1 VRCLVSAFVLPVHH
15 LESKSGDKAPH
26 SKELPLSRGLLKR
39 EKAKAMS
46 IEDKTSKPDEQQ
58 PEPAPTIAVDKPR
71 PKGHFTVALVA
82 LIALILFGALM
93 VAGVLP
99 RLARKKKI
107 TTAAQA
113 VRNDIPNVTVV
124 QAQEAPASSDLQLPG
139 DVEAIQVATIS
150 AQTTGYLRKFH
161 ADIGDRV
168 RAGQLLAE
176 IDTPEVDQL
185 LQQAR
190 ANGAQAVASLGQAQA
205 NLNQAVTNM
214 EYARVT
220 YERNQYLAEQHV
232 VPAKTRDQ
240 MKAAY
245 DVAKATVDAMQANI
259 NAANATIASNEANV
273 RSLKALQGFQKVFSP
288 FAGVITAR
296 NIEVGSLIS
305 PSSSIASS
313 STGTTP
319 SNSTIPGSGTTP
331 SGTNAAANSG
341 GLFQI
346 ARIDT
351 LRIFISV
358 PQTFAGNIK
367 AGQTANIS
375 IRELPQKTFI
385 GRVVRTTSALD
396 PGSRT
401 LLTEVQ
407 TSNSNYQ
414 LLPGMYA
421 TVNFGVQSPDP
432 PVQIP
437 ATALIIHA
445 GGPQVAVVTS
455 DQKVHFQKVVIG
467 RDYGNQLDIISG
479 LEPGATIIVN
489 IADGLQEGAQ
499 VHTEAAQGGNQMNN
513 PANSQPPQQAKTQ
526 TGG

>member
-1 VRCLVSAFVLPVHH
+1 MSTEAQDSETDHAESESPVTASDEHRPVR
-15 LESKSGDKAPH
+15 
-26 SKELPLSRGLLKR
+26 
-39 EKAKAMS
+39 
-46 IEDKTSKPDEQQ
+46 
-58 PEPAPTIAVDKPR
+58 
-71 PKGHFTVALVA
+71 HFKLALMV
-82 LIALILFGALM
+82 LIALLLFAGMIL
-93 VAGVLP
+93 AGVVP
-99 RLARKKKI
+99 RLSRQKKI
-107 TTAAQA
+107 NAAAQA
-113 VRNDIPNVTVV
+113 VQTSIPNVSVV
-124 QAQEAPASSDLQLPG
+124 QVHEAPASSDLQLPG
-139 DVEAIQVATIS
+139 DIEAIQVATIS

-168 RAGQLLAE
+168 GARQLLAE
-176 IDTPEVDQL
+176 IDTPQVDQQ
-185 LQQAR
+185 LQEGR
-190 ANGAQAVASLGQAQA
+190 ANVAQAIASLGQAQA

-220 YERNQYLAEQHV
+220 YERNQYLAQQHV
-232 VPAKTRDQ
+232 VADQTRDQ

-259 NAANATIASNEANV
+259 NAAKATIASNEANV
-273 RSLKALQGFQKVFSP
+273 RSLSALQGFQKVYSP

-296 NIEVGSLIS
+296 NVEVGSLIS
-305 PSSSIASS
+305 PSTSSVSA

-319 SNSTIPGSGTTP
+319 SSTTIPGSGTTP
-331 SGTNAAANSG
+331 SGTNASAGSG

-358 PQTFAGNIK
+358 PQTFAGKIK
-367 AGQTANIS
+367 AGQTATIS
-375 IRELPQKTFI
+375 VRELPEKTFT

-407 TSNSNYQ
+407 TSNAGYQ

-421 TVNFGVQSPDP
+421 TVNFGVQSSDP
-432 PVQIP
+432 PVRIP
-437 ATALIIHA
+437 ATALIIRA
-445 GGPQVAVVTS
+445 EGPQVAVVTGG
-455 DQKVHFQKVVIG
+455 QTVHFQKVVIG
-467 RDYGNQLDIISG
+467 RDYGNELDIISG
-479 LEPGATIIVN
+479 LEPGATVIVN

-499 VHTEAAQGGNQMNN
+499 VQ
-513 PANSQPPQQAKTQ
+513 TQ

>member
-1 VRCLVSAFVLPVHH
+1 M
-15 LESKSGDKAPH
+15 
-26 SKELPLSRGLLKR
+26 
-39 EKAKAMS
+39 AMS
-46 IEDKTSKPDEQQ
+46 TEEHKTSEPGQDEQEPQ
-58 PEPAPTIAVDKPR
+58 PAPAPATAGDSSR
-71 PKGHFTVALVA
+71 PKRHFKLALLA
-82 LIALILFGALM
+82 LIALLLFGALM
-93 VAGVLP
+93 LAGVLP
-99 RLARKKKI
+99 RLARQKKV
-107 TTAAQA
+107 TAATQA
-113 VRNDIPNVTVV
+113 VRDSIPNVSVV
-124 QAQEAPASSDLQLPG
+124 QTQEAPASSDLQLPG

-150 AQTTGYLRKFH
+150 AQTTGYLRRFH

-168 RAGQLLAE
+168 SAGQLLAE
-176 IDTPEVDQL
+176 IDTPEVDQQ

-190 ANGAQAVASLGQAQA
+190 ANVAQAVASLGQAEA

-220 YERNQYLAEQHV
+220 YERNQYLAQQHV
-232 VPAKTRDQ
+232 VAEQTRDQ

-245 DVAKATVDAMQANI
+245 DVAKANVDAMRANI
-259 NAANATIASNEANV
+259 NAAKATITSNEANV

-288 FAGVITAR
+288 FTGVITAR

-305 PSSSIASS
+305 PGNTSSVSTT
-313 STGTTP
+313 TGTTAA
-319 SNSTIPGSGTTP
+319 SATLPGGTTP
-331 SGTNAAANSG
+331 KGTNAPATGG
-341 GLFQI
+341 GLFEI

-358 PQTFAGNIK
+358 PQTFASTIK
-367 AGQTANIS
+367 SGQIANIS
-375 IRELPQKTFI
+375 VRELPQKTFT

-407 TSNSNYQ
+407 TPNSDYQ

-432 PVQIP
+432 PVRIP

-445 GGPQVAVVTS
+445 DGPQVAVVSS
-455 DQKVHFQKVVIG
+455 DQKVHYQKVVIG

-479 LEPGATIIVN
+479 LEPGATIVVN
-489 IADGLQEGAQ
+489 VADGLQEGAQ
-499 VHTEAAQGGNQMNN
+499 VHTQAAPSGVQTNT
-513 PANSQPPQQAKTQ
+513 PANSQPPQQAKTL
-526 TGG
+526 TGS

>member
-1 VRCLVSAFVLPVHH
+1 ML
-15 LESKSGDKAPH
+15 
-26 SKELPLSRGLLKR
+26 
-39 EKAKAMS
+39 
-46 IEDKTSKPDEQQ
+46 
-58 PEPAPTIAVDKPR
+58 
-71 PKGHFTVALVA
+71 
-82 LIALILFGALM
+82 
-93 VAGVLP
+93 AGILP
-99 RLARKKKI
+99 RLARQKKI
-107 TTAAQA
+107 KAEAQA
-113 VRNDIPNVTVV
+113 VQNSIPNVIVV
-124 QAQEAPASSDLQLPG
+124 QAQQASASSDLQLPG
-139 DVEAIQVATIS
+139 DIEAIQVATVS
-150 AQTTGYLRKFH
+150 AQTTGYLRRFH

-168 RAGQLLAE
+168 AAGQLLAE
-176 IDTPEVDQL
+176 IDTPEVDQQ

-190 ANGAQAVASLGQAQA
+190 ANVAQAIASLGQAEA

-214 EYARVT
+214 EYGRVT
-220 YERNQYLAEQHV
+220 YERNQYLAQQHV
-232 VPAKTRDQ
+232 VPEQTRDQ

-245 DVAKATVDAMQANI
+245 DVAKANVDAMQANI
-259 NAANATIASNEANV
+259 NSAKALIASNEANV

-305 PSSSIASS
+305 PGSSSVSS
-313 STGTTP
+313 STGTT
-319 SNSTIPGSGTTP
+319 SSSATIPGSGTTP
-331 SGTNAAANSG
+331 TGTNAPATSG

-358 PQTFAGNIK
+358 PQAFASTIK
-367 AGQTANIS
+367 SGQTANIS
-375 IRELPQKTFI
+375 VRELPQKTFT

-407 TSNSNYQ
+407 ASNSDYQ

-421 TVNFGVQSPDP
+421 TVSFGVQSPDP
-432 PVQIP
+432 PVRVP
-437 ATALIIHA
+437 ATALIVRA
-445 GGPQVAVVTS
+445 DGPQVAIVS
-455 DQKVHFQKVVIG
+455 GDQKVHYQKVVIG

-489 IADGLQEGAQ
+489 VADGLREGAP
-499 VHTEAAQGGNQMNN
+499 VHTQPSQSGNQTNN
-513 PANSQPPQQAKTQ
+513 SADSQPRKEGRTS

>member
-1 VRCLVSAFVLPVHH
+1 MSTEEH
-15 LESKSGDKAPH
+15 
-26 SKELPLSRGLLKR
+26 KR
-39 EKAKAMS
+39 SE
-46 IEDKTSKPDEQQ
+46 PRQDEQETQ
-58 PEPAPTIAVDKPR
+58 PVPATAVDKPR
-71 PKGHFTVALVA
+71 PKRHFTLALTA
-82 LIALILFGALM
+82 LIALILFGVLM
-93 VAGVLP
+93 LAGVLP
-99 RLARKKKI
+99 RLARQKKI
-107 TTAAQA
+107 MTAAQA
-113 VRNDIPNVTVV
+113 VQNSIPSVSVV
-124 QAQEAPASSDLQLPG
+124 QAQQAPASSDLQLPG

-161 ADIGDRV
+161 VDIGDRV

-176 IDTPEVDQL
+176 IDTPEVDQQ

-190 ANGAQAVASLGQAQA
+190 ANVAQAVASLGQAKA
-205 NLNQAVTNM
+205 NLAQAVTNM

-220 YERNQYLAEQHV
+220 YERNQYLAQQHV
-232 VPAKTRDQ
+232 VPDQTRDQ

-259 NAANATIASNEANV
+259 NAAKATIASNEANV

-305 PSSSIASS
+305 PSSTSVSS

-319 SNSTIPGSGTTP
+319 SSATIPGSGTTP
-331 SGTNAAANSG
+331 SGTNAPSNSG

-358 PQTFAGNIK
+358 PQTFASNIK

-375 IRELPQKTFI
+375 FRELPKKTFT

-407 TSNSNYQ
+407 TSNSDYQ

-432 PVQIP
+432 PVRIP
-437 ATALIIHA
+437 ATALIIRA
-445 GGPQVAVVTS
+445 EGPQVAIVTS

-467 RDYGNQLDIISG
+467 RDYGNGLDIISG
-479 LEPGATIIVN
+479 LEAGTTVIVN
-489 IADGLQEGAQ
+489 LADGLLEGAQ
-499 VHTEAAQGGNQMNN
+499 VHSQAAPGGVQTNT
-513 PANSQPPQQAKTQ
+513 PANSQPPQHAKTQ
-526 TGG
+526 TRS

>member
-1 VRCLVSAFVLPVHH
+1 
-15 LESKSGDKAPH
+15 
-26 SKELPLSRGLLKR
+26 
-39 EKAKAMS
+39 MS
-46 IEDKTSKPDEQQ
+46 TEDKTSEPGQDEQEPQ
-58 PEPAPTIAVDKPR
+58 PAPAPATAVDKPR
-71 PKGHFTVALVA
+71 PKRRLKLTLLA
-82 LIALILFGALM
+82 LIALILFVAL
-93 VAGVLP
+93 VLAGVLP
-99 RLARKKKI
+99 RLARQKKI
-107 TTAAQA
+107 TAASQA
-113 VRNDIPNVTVV
+113 VRDNIPTVTVV
-124 QAQEAPASSDLQLPG
+124 QVKEAPASSDLQLPG

-168 RAGQLLAE
+168 RTGQLLAE
-176 IDTPEVDQL
+176 IDTPEVDQQ

-190 ANGAQAVASLGQAQA
+190 ANVAQAVASLGQAEA
-205 NLNQAVTNM
+205 NLAQAVTNM

-220 YERNQYLAEQHV
+220 YERNQYLAQQHV
-232 VPAKTRDQ
+232 VPQQTRDQ

-245 DVAKATVDAMQANI
+245 DVAKATVNAMQANI
-259 NAANATIASNEANV
+259 NAAKAAIASNEANV

-288 FAGVITAR
+288 FSGVITAR

-305 PSSSIASS
+305 PGSSSVSS

-319 SNSTIPGSGTTP
+319 SSSTIPGSGTTP
-331 SGTNAAANSG
+331 SGTNAQANSG

-358 PQTFAGNIK
+358 PQTFASNIK
-367 AGQTANIS
+367 AGQTASIS
-375 IRELPQKTFI
+375 VRELPQKTFT

-407 TSNSNYQ
+407 TSNSDYQ

-432 PVQIP
+432 PVRIP

-445 GGPQVAVVTS
+445 DGPQVAVVTN
-455 DQKVHFQKVVIG
+455 DQKLHYQKVVIG
-467 RDYGNQLDIISG
+467 RDYGNEVDIISG
-479 LEPGATIIVN
+479 LDPGATVIVN

-499 VHTEAAQGGNQMNN
+499 VHTQAAPSGVQTNT
-513 PANSQPPQQAKTQ
+513 PANSQPPKQAKTQ

>member
-1 VRCLVSAFVLPVHH
+1 
-15 LESKSGDKAPH
+15 
-26 SKELPLSRGLLKR
+26 
-39 EKAKAMS
+39 MS
-46 IEDKTSKPDEQQ
+46 TEDKTSEPGQEVQEPQ
-58 PEPAPTIAVDKPR
+58 PAPTPATAGDR
-71 PKGHFTVALVA
+71 PPPKRHFKVALIA
-82 LIALILFGALM
+82 LIALILFGTLM
-93 VAGVLP
+93 LAGVLP
-99 RLARKKKI
+99 RLARQKKV
-107 TTAAQA
+107 TAATQA
-113 VRNDIPNVTVV
+113 VRDNIPNVSVV

-150 AQTTGYLRKFH
+150 AQTTGYLRQFH

-168 RAGQLLAE
+168 RPGQLLAE
-176 IDTPEVDQL
+176 IDTPEVDQQ

-190 ANGAQAVASLGQAQA
+190 ANVTQAVASLGQAEA
-205 NLNQAVTNM
+205 NLAQAVTNM

-220 YERNQYLAEQHV
+220 YERNDYLAKQHV
-232 VPAKTRDQ
+232 VPDQTRDQ

-259 NAANATIASNEANV
+259 NAAKATIASNEANV

-305 PSSSIASS
+305 PSGSSVSS

-319 SNSTIPGSGTTP
+319 SSATIPGSGTTP
-331 SGTNAAANSG
+331 RGTNAPATSG
-341 GLFQI
+341 GLFEI

-358 PQTFAGNIK
+358 PQTFASTIK
-367 AGQTANIS
+367 SGQTANIS
-375 IRELPQKTFI
+375 IRELPQKTFT
-385 GRVVRTTSALD
+385 GRVVRTTNALD

-401 LLTEVQ
+401 LLTEVHI
-407 TSNSNYQ
+407 SNSDYQ
-414 LLPGMYA
+414 LMPGMYA

-445 GGPQVAVVTS
+445 EGPQVALVTG
-455 DQKVHFQKVVIG
+455 DQKVHYQKVVIG

-479 LEPGATIIVN
+479 LEPGATVIVN
-489 IADGLQEGAQ
+489 VADGLQEGTQ
-499 VHTEAAQGGNQMNN
+499 VHTQAAPSGDHTNT
-513 PANSQPPQQAKTQ
+513 PANNQPLQQAKTQ

>member
-1 VRCLVSAFVLPVHH
+1 
-15 LESKSGDKAPH
+15 
-26 SKELPLSRGLLKR
+26 
-39 EKAKAMS
+39 MS
-46 IEDKTSKPDEQQ
+46 NEDKTSEPGQDEQEL
-58 PEPAPTIAVDKPR
+58 PLAPAPATADDGHR
-71 PKGHFTVALVA
+71 PKRHFKLALIT
-82 LIALILFGALM
+82 LIALILFAAL
-93 VAGVLP
+93 VLAGVLP
-99 RLARKKKI
+99 RLARQKKI
-107 TTAAQA
+107 TAASQA
-113 VRNDIPNVTVV
+113 VRDNIPNVTVV
-124 QAQEAPASSDLQLPG
+124 QVQAAPASSDLQLPG

-150 AQTTGYLRKFH
+150 AQTTGYLSKFH

-168 RAGQLLAE
+168 RARQLLAE
-176 IDTPEVDQL
+176 IDTPEVDQQ

-190 ANGAQAVASLGQAQA
+190 ANVAQAIASLGQAEA
-205 NLNQAVTNM
+205 NLAQAVTNL

-220 YERNQYLAEQHV
+220 YERNQYLAQQHV
-232 VPAKTRDQ
+232 VPEQTRDQ

-245 DVAKATVDAMQANI
+245 DVAKATVNAMQANI
-259 NAANATIASNEANV
+259 NAAKAVIASNEANV

-305 PSSSIASS
+305 PSSSSVS
-313 STGTTP
+313 TTTGTTA
-319 SNSTIPGSGTTP
+319 SSATLPGGGTTP
-331 SGTNAAANSG
+331 KGTNAAATGG
-341 GLFQI
+341 GLFEM

-358 PQTFAGNIK
+358 PQSFASTIK
-367 AGQTANIS
+367 SGQTANIS
-375 IRELPQKTFI
+375 VRELPQKSFT
-385 GRVVRTTSALD
+385 GRVVRTTGALD

-407 TSNSNYQ
+407 TSNSDYQ

-432 PVQIP
+432 PVRIP

-445 GGPQVAVVTS
+445 DGPQVAVVTS
-455 DQKVHFQKVVIG
+455 DQKVHYQKVVIG

-479 LEPGATIIVN
+479 LEPGATVIVN

-499 VHTEAAQGGNQMNN
+499 VHTQAAPNGVQANT
-513 PANSQPPQQAKTQ
+513 PANSQSPQPSPKQ

>member
-1 VRCLVSAFVLPVHH
+1 
-15 LESKSGDKAPH
+15 
-26 SKELPLSRGLLKR
+26 
-39 EKAKAMS
+39 MS
-46 IEDKTSKPDEQQ
+46 
-58 PEPAPTIAVDKPR
+58 
-71 PKGHFTVALVA
+71 
-82 LIALILFGALM
+82 
-93 VAGVLP
+93 
-99 RLARKKKI
+99 
-107 TTAAQA
+107 
-113 VRNDIPNVTVV
+113 VV
-124 QAQEAPASSDLQLPG
+124 QVHEAPASSDLQLPG
-139 DVEAIQVATIS
+139 DVEAIQVATVS

-168 RAGQLLAE
+168 GARQLLAE
-176 IDTPEVDQL
+176 IDTPQVDQQ
-185 LQQAR
+185 LQEAR
-190 ANGAQAVASLGQAQA
+190 ANVAQAIASLGQAQA

-220 YERNQYLAEQHV
+220 YERNQYLAQQHV
-232 VPAKTRDQ
+232 VADQTRDQ

-259 NAANATIASNEANV
+259 NAAKATIASNEANV
-273 RSLKALQGFQKVFSP
+273 RSLSALQGFQKVYSP

-296 NIEVGSLIS
+296 NVEVGSLIS
-305 PSSSIASS
+305 PSTSSVSAA
-313 STGTTP
+313 TGTTP
-319 SNSTIPGSGTTP
+319 SSTTIPGSGTTP
-331 SGTNAAANSG
+331 SGTNASAGSG

-358 PQTFAGNIK
+358 PQTFAGKIK
-367 AGQTANIS
+367 AGQTATIS
-375 IRELPQKTFI
+375 VRELPEKTFT

-407 TSNSNYQ
+407 TSNAGYQ

-421 TVNFGVQSPDP
+421 TVNFGVQSSDP
-432 PVQIP
+432 PVRIP
-437 ATALIIHA
+437 ATALIIRA
-445 GGPQVAVVTS
+445 EGPQVAVVTG

-467 RDYGNQLDIISG
+467 RDYGNELDIISG
-479 LEPGATIIVN
+479 LEPGATVIVN

-499 VHTEAAQGGNQMNN
+499 VQ
-513 PANSQPPQQAKTQ
+513 TQ